1 MKGNMQ
7 KSYFWKTVG
16 LKADIERHRKEE
28 LKLQEKITELESI
41 GAPNESQTIH
51 LRVYRNFMCLLLQ
64 SKAECTSK
72 IGKKG
77 NK

>member
-16 LKADIERHRKEE
+16 LKADIERHRNEE
-28 LKLQEKITELESI
+28 MYLQEKITELESI
-41 GAPNESQTIH
+41 EALNESQTTR
-51 LRVYRNFMCLLLQ
+51 LRVYRHFMCLLLQ

-77 NK
+77 K

>member
-16 LKADIERHRKEE
+16 LKADIERHRNEE
-28 LKLQEKITELESI
+28 LYLQEKITELESI
-41 GAPNESQTIH
+41 EAPNESQIMY
-51 LRVYRNFMCLLLQ
+51 LRVYRHFMCLLLQ

-72 IGKKG
+72 IGKEIK
-77 NK
+77 

>member
-28 LKLQEKITELESI
+28 MYLQEKITELESI
-41 GAPNESQTIH
+41 ESLNESQKTR

-77 NK
+77 N

>member
-1 MKGNMQ
+1 MQ

-41 GAPNESQTIH
+41 EVPNESQTIH
-51 LRVYRNFMCLLLQ
+51 LIFYRNFMCLLLQ
-64 SKAECTSK
+64 SKAEVV
-72 IGKKG
+72 
-77 NK
+77 NKLGRK

>member
-1 MKGNMQ
+1 MQ

-41 GAPNESQTIH
+41 EEPNESQTIH

-72 IGKKG
+72 IGKKR

>member
-16 LKADIERHRKEE
+16 LKADVERHRKEE
-28 LKLQEKITELESI
+28 IYLQEKITELESI
-41 GAPNESQTIH
+41 EALNDSQTTL

-77 NK
+77 R

>member
-1 MKGNMQ
+1 MKENMQ

-28 LKLQEKITELESI
+28 LNLQEKITELESI
-41 GAPNESQTIH
+41 EVPNKSQTIR

-72 IGKKG
+72 IGKKW